1 LPWLRRSEWP
11 LAEDA
16 KKPRALLSVAWTMGG
31 FVTLLG
37 ATFGFAATLQAL
49 GALRSENDPGGVTL
63 TYYLLW
69 WSVFLLYI
77 QGTLIIWQLNVQIFA
92 RAITRRQQIAS
103 RRKSPP
109 PAAETAGSGGTPT
122 GGPTV
127 T

>member
-1 LPWLRRSEWP
+1 
-11 LAEDA
+11 
-16 KKPRALLSVAWTMGG
+16 MGG